1 MTALTEEQRVQRAH
15 VWLMNEPKYCLFAGI
30 MMLGNTE
37 VRDDV
42 PTAATNGRDTFY
54 GRAFSAKQDEKKLR
68 GLILHENM
76 HKAFRHLTVWEPLW
90 KQDRQLS
97 NMACDYVINQMIVDG
112 DPHGENVQLPD
123 GGLINARF
131 RGMDV
136 LTVFNILKKE
146 QDEQGNGGGKA
157 GTGEGFDE
165 HDWEGA
171 QELTA
176 DEKESLAKEIDQAL
190 RQGAI
195 LAGKLKG
202 GVPREISDML
212 EAKVDWRDVLRDY
225 VTSVC
230 AEKDMST
237 WRKPNRRW
245 VDQGVYLPS
254 MIGESVGRIVVG
266 IDMSGSIG
274 ADEVGQF
281 LGELMHICNA
291 ARPEG
296 IDLLYWDTDVCQ
308 HEKYDMGSYEGLIT
322 STKPKGG
329 GGTDPACVAKYI
341 KDHNIKA
348 ECAIIL
354 TDGYVSSW
362 GTWSVPVLW
371 GITTKRIVA
380 DVGVSVYVGD

>member
-1 MTALTEEQRVQRAH
+1 MTTLTQEQRVQRSH

-30 MMLGNTE
+30 MMLGTTE
-37 VRDDV
+37 VRDDM

-54 GRAFSAKQDEKKLR
+54 GRAFAAKQCDKKLK

-76 HKAFRHLTVWEPLW
+76 HKAFRHLTIWDFLW
-90 KQDRQLS
+90 KKNARLA
-97 NMACDYVINQMIVDG
+97 NMAMDYVINILIVDS
-112 DPHGENVQLPD
+112 DPTKQYVDLPD
-123 GGLINARF
+123 GGCVDARF
-131 RGMDV
+131 RGMDAG
-136 LTVFNILKKE
+136 TVYKILEQENE
-146 QDEQGNGGGKA
+146 QDDGGNAA
-157 GTGEGFDE
+157 GESAGFDE

-171 QELTA
+171 QELSA
-176 DEKESLAKEIDQAL
+176 DEKESLAKEVDQAL

-212 EAKVDWRDVLRDY
+212 EAKVDWRAVLREY
-225 VTSVC
+225 VTSYC

-245 VDQGVYLPS
+245 VDQDVYLPS
-254 MIGESVGRIVVG
+254 VIGETVGRIVVG

-274 ADEVGQF
+274 AAEIGQF
-281 LGELMHICNA
+281 LGELMNICNA
-291 ARPEG
+291 VHPEG
-296 IDLLYWDTDVCQ
+296 IDLIYWDTHVCQ
-308 HEKYDMGSYEGLIT
+308 HEKYEMGSYEGLMT

-329 GGTDPACVAKYI
+329 GGTDPACVADYI
-341 KDHNIKA
+341 RDHKIKA

-362 GTWSVPVLW
+362 GAWSVPVLW

-380 DVGVSVYVGD
+380 DVGVSVYVGA

>member
-1 MTALTEEQRVQRAH
+1 MTTLTQEQRVQRSH

-30 MMLGNTE
+30 MMMGTTE
-37 VRDDV
+37 VRDDM

-54 GRAFSAKQDEKKLR
+54 GRAFVDKQCDKKLK

-76 HKAFRHLTVWEPLW
+76 HKAFRHLTIWEPLY
-90 KQDRQLS
+90 KKNPRLA
-97 NMACDYVINQMIVDG
+97 NMAMDYVINIMIVDA
-112 DPHGENVQLPD
+112 DPNKQNVDLPD
-123 GGLINARF
+123 GGLVDARF
-131 RGMDV
+131 RGMDAGAV
-136 LTVFNILKKE
+136 YKILE
-146 QDEQGNGGGKA
+146 QENEQNDGGDEA
-157 GTGEGFDE
+157 GEGTGFDE
-165 HDWEGA
+165 HDWGGA
-171 QELTA
+171 QELSA
-176 DEKESLAKEIDQAL
+176 DEKEALAKEIDQAL

-212 EAKVDWRDVLRDY
+212 EAKVDWRAVLRDY
-225 VTSVC
+225 VTSYC

-245 VDQGVYLPS
+245 VDQDVYLPS
-254 MIGESVGRIVVG
+254 VIGETVGRIVVG

-274 ADEVGQF
+274 AAEVGQF
-281 LGELMHICNA
+281 LGELMQICNA
-291 ARPEG
+291 VHPEG
-296 IDLLYWDTDVCQ
+296 IDLLYWDTKVCQ
-308 HEKYDMGSYEGLIT
+308 HEKYELGSYEGLMT

-329 GGTDPACVAKYI
+329 GGTDPACVADYI
-341 KDHNIKA
+341 REHKIKA

-362 GTWSVPVLW
+362 GTWPIPVLW